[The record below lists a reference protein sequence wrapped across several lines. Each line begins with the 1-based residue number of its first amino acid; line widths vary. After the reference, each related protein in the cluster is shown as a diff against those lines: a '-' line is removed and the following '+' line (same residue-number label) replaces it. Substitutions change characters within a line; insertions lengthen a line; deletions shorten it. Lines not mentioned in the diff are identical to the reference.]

1 MRRWGLEAVT
11 FVVVIAVG
19 IVVLLATGVDVDELF
34 DFDDDETTETP
45 LSPLPG
51 APQETEDTTTTTAL
65 PVEVIVTTATT
76 DAADLEATMLCVQHT
91 KTFAF
96 LGDQKA
102 IDLWHFVGEDDDELA
117 RACQQL
123 AREDSRAVD
132 VWKWE
137 LAALGTP
144 GTTVPGETVP
154 VTATTLGLP

>member
-1 MRRWGLEAVT
+1 MRRWGLEVVT

-19 IVVLLATGVDVDELF
+19 FLVLLATGVDVDELF
-34 DFDDDETTETP
+34 DFDDETKETP

-76 DAADLEATMLCVQHT
+76 VAVDLEATLLCVQHT

-96 LGDQKA
+96 LGDQEA
-102 IDLWHFVGEDDDELA
+102 INLWHFVGEDDDELA

-137 LAALGTP
+137 LATLGTP
-144 GTTVPGETVP
+144 GSTVPGG
-154 VTATTLGLP
+154 TAPTTAITLGPP